1 MLGKI
6 EGKRR
11 KRQQRMSWLD
21 GVTDSVDMN
30 LSKLRELMKNRE
42 AWRAGA
48 HGVTESRTQ
57 RGNQTTTS
65 EPNQTGSKRK
75 NGTSSPFHTS

>member
-1 MLGKI
+1 MAGTKYKDTTAANGVLANI
-6 EGKRR
+6 YLNPSLLEE
-11 KRQQRMSWLD
+11 D
-21 GVTDSVDMN
+21 G
-30 LSKLRELMKNRE
+30 RYFLMKNRE

-65 EPNQTGSKRK
+65 KPNQTGSKRK